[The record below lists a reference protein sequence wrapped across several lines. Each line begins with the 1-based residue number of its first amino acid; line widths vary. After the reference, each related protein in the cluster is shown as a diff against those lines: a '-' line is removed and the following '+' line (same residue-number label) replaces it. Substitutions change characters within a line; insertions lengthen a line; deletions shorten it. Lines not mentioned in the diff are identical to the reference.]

1 MKWLGNKI
9 GKFSMKGLWIFF
21 SVSFL
26 IGLALTYYESQV
38 PGSIHT
44 VIPTLFALVGLVMV
58 LKAFVERQSLRISW
72 LMILMNHFWI
82 ALAISFN
89 EHFNMIEIVM
99 YLSGIIVAGV
109 VGYLVILHLKKLETN
124 VHLEQFH
131 GFSFRHPKTAL
142 VFLIACLAVAGF
154 PISPT
159 FIGED
164 LIISH
169 IHEHQIVLAFIVALS
184 FIING
189 LALIRIYARVFLG
202 PHSEL
207 NYEIAY
213 RSS

>member
-1 MKWLGNKI
+1 
-9 GKFSMKGLWIFF
+9 
-21 SVSFL
+21 
-26 IGLALTYYESQV
+26 
-38 PGSIHT
+38 
-44 VIPTLFALVGLVMV
+44 VMV
-58 LKAFVERQSLRISW
+58 VKAFVERKSLRTSW

-82 ALAISFN
+82 ALAVSFN
-89 EHFNMIEIVM
+89 EHFSISETIMF
-99 YLSGIIVAGV
+99 LSGIVVAGV
-109 VGYLVILHLKKLETN
+109 VGYMVIMHLKKLEKD
-124 VHLEQFH
+124 VHLDQFH
-131 GFSFRHPKTAL
+131 GYSFRHPKTAL
-142 VFLIACLAVAGF
+142 VFLIACLMVAGF

-184 FIING
+184 FIMNG
-189 LALIRIYARVFLG
+189 LALIRMYARVFLG

>member
-1 MKWLGNKI
+1 
-9 GKFSMKGLWIFF
+9 
-21 SVSFL
+21 
-26 IGLALTYYESQV
+26 
-38 PGSIHT
+38 
-44 VIPTLFALVGLVMV
+44 
-58 LKAFVERQSLRISW
+58 
-72 LMILMNHFWI
+72 MILMNHFWI
-82 ALAISFN
+82 ALAVSFN
-89 EHFNMIEIVM
+89 EHFIIIETIM
-99 YLSGIIVAGV
+99 YLSGIIVAGI
-109 VGYLVILHLKKLETN
+109 VGYLVILHLKKLEKN

-131 GFSFRHPKTAL
+131 GYSFRHPKTAL
-142 VFLIACLAVAGF
+142 VFLIACLTVSGF

-169 IHEHQIVLAFIVALS
+169 IHAQQIVLAFIVALS
-184 FIING
+184 FIMNG